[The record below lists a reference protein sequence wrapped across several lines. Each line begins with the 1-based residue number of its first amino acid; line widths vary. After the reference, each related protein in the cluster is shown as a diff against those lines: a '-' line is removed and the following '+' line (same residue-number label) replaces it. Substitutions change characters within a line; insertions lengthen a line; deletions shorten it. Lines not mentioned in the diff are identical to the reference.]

1 MEEREMGLQNAAVRD
16 HGRSPGAAS
25 RDCARIEAALD
36 AFREI
41 TDVVGDEADLR
52 SLLELVTARTC
63 ALLAVDRCA
72 VYLLDEETGLY
83 HGQLLRAGGRTDDRI
98 KRLTCGVEA
107 DGFTREILA
116 TRAPV
121 VIGDARSDPRPIRS
135 AMQQLNVRAVLGVP
149 MLLRG
154 SVLGI
159 LYLDVEGQYHAFS
172 DEDVHVAGAFANLTA
187 IVVANARATTK
198 LRATL
203 ATVARQNAGLRRAA
217 IAEHRLAELVL
228 DGADLDEIAASVA
241 ALTAKPC
248 AIYGADGRRIGAG
261 MPPGDPGE
269 PALLEARHCAIS
281 EIAEA
286 LAGVRPGTTSVIGPF
301 RTAGFGHRLLISP
314 VTVGGDEWGRIVLLE
329 RRTRIS
335 AFDAQVVRRAG
346 TIIAL
351 ELSARRRASENV
363 THTTETLVHDLIAGV
378 ADDETLRRRA
388 GFYGLHLEDRQVICL
403 VCDANGNDWTGPD
416 PETMAAALGDEMTA
430 HGTLVPEGVAL
441 VLTAK
446 PGAGDPLAAAH
457 ALVEDALGALPPGV
471 AGIAALSSVFSG
483 VRGYQRAYSEAR
495 QVARC
500 LRTFGRDG
508 RCVLSAEELGAG
520 CLFLAST
527 TRQEADDFVHQT
539 LGPLLNTQEATMR
552 DLLATLAV
560 FFTSSR
566 SVRETADVI
575 GVHENTIRY
584 RLARIA
590 ELTGLDLA
598 TNADHQLAGQLATL
612 VLRLEGVL
620 PGPRV
625 TLASAA

>member
-1 MEEREMGLQNAAVRD
+1 MGLQNAAAVDDR
-16 HGRSPGAAS
+16 RPPGTAT
-25 RDCARIEAALD
+25 RDCARIEAALE

-63 ALLAVDRCA
+63 ALLSVDRCA

-83 HGQLLRAGGRTDDRI
+83 HGHLLRAGGRTDDRI

-121 VIGDARSDPRPIRS
+121 VIGDARADPRPIRS

-172 DEDVHVAGAFANLTA
+172 DEDLHVAGAFANLAA

-203 ATVARQNAGLRRAA
+203 DTVARQNAGLRRAA

-261 MPPGDPGE
+261 RPPGDRGE
-269 PALLEARHCAIS
+269 PALLEPEHCAIT
-281 EIAEA
+281 EIAQA
-286 LAGVRPGTTSVIGPF
+286 LAGLRPETTSVIGPF
-301 RTAGFGHRLLISP
+301 RTAGFGHRLLITP

-335 AFDAQVVRRAG
+335 AFDAQVARRAA

-351 ELSARRRASENV
+351 ELSARRRASENM
-363 THTTETLVHDLIAGV
+363 THTTETLVHDLISGV

-388 GFYGLHLEDRQVICL
+388 GFHGLHLEDRQVVCL
-403 VCDANGNDWTGPD
+403 LSDADGNEWTGPD
-416 PETMAAALGDEMTA
+416 PAAIAAAFGDEVTA
-430 HGTLVPEGVAL
+430 LGTLVPEGVAL

-446 PGAGDPLAAAH
+446 ASAGDALGAVR
-457 ALVEDALGALPPGV
+457 ALVEDALGTLAPG
-471 AGIAALSSVFSG
+471 AAAIAALSSVFSG
-483 VRGYQRAYSEAR
+483 VGGYQRAYNEAR

-500 LRTFGRDG
+500 LRTFVRDG
-508 RCVLSAEELGAG
+508 RRVLSAEELGAG

-527 TRQEADDFVHQT
+527 TREEADEFVRQT
-539 LGPLLNTQEATMR
+539 LGPLLNTQEPTMR

-575 GVHENTIRY
+575 SVHENTIRY

-620 PGPRV
+620 PAPRAAV
-625 TLASAA
+625 ASAA